1 MKILHETNG
10 FLESWDVKSG
20 FSLAPHLMCA
30 KNSFTSS
37 LWSAENVAMFS
48 ENLEFVANQEFM
60 KIFQFMNGKKTHAR
74 QVDPVTFLS
83 NYLISFIWI
92 KLRVLLI
99 YYNILISVNID
110 EISLLKISH
119 YRNNE
124 GRTVYWSKP
133 QVLVFFRPC
142 KFRSNRKIKCSLKY
156 DSPSRGHVVLHQPPG
171 FMSGN
176 DSLSCDFVVQIGTR
190 HTHMHVNINTWNF
203 Q

>member
-1 MKILHETNG
+1 M
-10 FLESWDVKSG
+10 
-20 FSLAPHLMCA
+20 
-30 KNSFTSS
+30 
-37 LWSAENVAMFS
+37 
-48 ENLEFVANQEFM
+48 
-60 KIFQFMNGKKTHAR
+60 
-74 QVDPVTFLS
+74 
-83 NYLISFIWI
+83 
-92 KLRVLLI
+92 
-99 YYNILISVNID
+99 NID

-133 QVLVFFRPC
+133 QVLVFFPPR

-190 HTHMHVNINTWNF
+190 HTHMHVNIIREIPGTFNSCLLVRREGTANYNGIWGSSF
-203 Q
+203 VTFT